1 MKHVYTHRAF
11 KLRFYSVDDWMHNG
25 LAISVF
31 QYVNI
36 SIFSSHLI
44 FVIQMYRYIMSS
56 CVYGKTVFYLDHTIN
71 SSIQPR

>member
-11 KLRFYSVDDWMHNG
+11 KLRFYSVDEWMHNG

-36 SIFSSHLI
+36 SIFGSHLI
-44 FVIQMYRYIMSS
+44 FVIQMYRIYTECLPMFMA
-56 CVYGKTVFYLDHTIN
+56 KTC
-71 SSIQPR
+71 SIWIIL

>member
-11 KLRFYSVDDWMHNG
+11 KLRFHSVDDWMHNG

-36 SIFSSHLI
+36 SIFGSHLI
-44 FVIQMYRYIMSS
+44 FVIKCTEFIHN
-56 CVYGKTVFYLDHTIN
+56 VFLCLWQKRVPSGSYYKF
-71 SSIQPR
+71 

>member
-36 SIFSSHLI
+36 SIFGSHLI
-44 FVIQMYRYIMSS
+44 FVIKMYRIY
-56 CVYGKTVFYLDHTIN
+56 T
-71 SSIQPR
+71 

>member
-36 SIFSSHLI
+36 SIFGSHLI
-44 FVIQMYRYIMSS
+44 FVIQMYRIYTECLPMFMA
-56 CVYGKTVFYLDHTIN
+56 KTC
-71 SSIQPR
+71 SIWIIL

>member
-1 MKHVYTHRAF
+1 M

-36 SIFSSHLI
+36 SIFGSHLI
-44 FVIQMYRYIMSS
+44 FVIQMYRIYTECLPMFMA
-56 CVYGKTVFYLDHTIN
+56 KTC
-71 SSIQPR
+71 SIWIIL

>member
-1 MKHVYTHRAF
+1 M

-44 FVIQMYRYIMSS
+44 FVIQMYRIY
-56 CVYGKTVFYLDHTIN
+56 T
-71 SSIQPR
+71 